1 MPGDIFTNSIISSIS
16 ETFGHGSG
24 SCIALKLGPKSGM
37 TFAFSIAAAS
47 AALLWLSNANEWL
60 GPVPVSIL
68 AGKFGTGAAFAML
81 YMSTLQFFPNQY
93 MGRVFGTCNVTAR
106 LMTVMSPMVA
116 EAPDPTPELVMLA
129 SCAIA
134 AILTRFLK
142 RPKELDIADEAKA
155 EQGIELAQHTVGD

>member
-1 MPGDIFTNSIISSIS
+1 
-16 ETFGHGSG
+16 
-24 SCIALKLGPKSGM
+24 
-37 TFAFSIAAAS
+37 
-47 AALLWLSNANEWL
+47 
-60 GPVPVSIL
+60 
-68 AGKFGTGAAFAML
+68 
-81 YMSTLQFFPNQY
+81 

-142 RPKELDIADEAKA
+142 RPKELDIADEA
-155 EQGIELAQHTVGD
+155 